1 MNIDYH
7 DRWIDLT
14 DDEVVIRAYYFPWGT
29 KRIPYDE
36 IRHVQRV
43 DLGAVNGRGRIWG
56 TANPRVW
63 ASLDPGRPSKRAGF
77 LIDSGRS
84 VKPLMT
90 PDDPQAAEAVLRA
103 RLAEGVLAEGSRR
116 APIV

>member
-1 MNIDYH
+1 MSIEYH

-29 KRIPYDE
+29 KRIPYAA
-36 IRHVQRV
+36 IRRVQRV
-43 DLGAVNGRGRIWG
+43 KLGAFTGRGRIWG

-63 ASLDPGRPSKRAGF
+63 ASLDPRRPSKRAGF

-84 VKPLMT
+84 VTPLIT
-90 PDDPQAAEAVLRA
+90 PDDPEAVEARLRA
-103 RLAEGVLAEGSRR
+103 HLPEGVVEDTG
-116 APIV
+116 P